1 MKKVIALLALFSVA
15 VQAQNTFADP
25 RDGKKYRTVKIGTQ
39 TWMAENLNYEAKGSK
54 CYEDNPDNCTKYG
67 RLYNWET
74 AIKACPSGWH
84 LPGNDEWTKLMEFLV
99 SNKKDV
105 HYKRDSTL
113 GDEYAVEYYENAG
126 KYLKAKSDW
135 NKHDFSPKKECKW
148 TWCQNNPFL
157 GSKSSKTP
165 KCKWTEEEID
175 NNGQVTVTEHDM
187 CSTDEYGFSA
197 LPGGF
202 GYGDSD
208 EEHSLCS
215 FCVVGEEGSWWSANE
230 YNSSKAY
237 DWYMVNSINA
247 VVLSGSGSNKSYLHS
262 VRCLKD

>member
-54 CYEDNPDNCTKYG
+54 CYEDNSNYCTKYG

-84 LPGNDEWTKLMEFLV
+84 LPSHDEWTKLMLFLA

-105 HYKRDSTL
+105 HYKRDSAL
-113 GDEYAVEYYENAG
+113 GKELVIEYYENAG
-126 KYLKAKSDW
+126 KYLKAKSGW
-135 NKHDFSPKKECKW
+135 EEYNFSPKKECKW

-157 GSKSSKTP
+157 NSESSKTP
-165 KCKWTEEEID
+165 KCKWTEEKID
-175 NNGQVTVTEHDM
+175 EHGQVTVTEHDK
-187 CSTDEYGFSA
+187 CITSTDEYGFSA
-197 LPGGF
+197 LPGGY
-202 GYGDSD
+202 GYGDS
-208 EEHSLCS
+208 
-215 FCVVGEEGSWWSANE
+215 GEYFGAIGREGHWWSASE
-230 YNSSKAY
+230 YNSSIAY
-237 DWYMVNSINA
+237 QRHMLNGNNLVGWNVFSPE
-247 VVLSGSGSNKSYLHS
+247 KSHLYS